1 MASNA
6 GNSGRS
12 KWRQQA
18 SMHLDVKGFDTL
30 IPELIRRDRN
40 VGKKAIARA
49 TTVGGRIL
57 RDVVRPMVKTD
68 SKTLRRSIGYV
79 TRTYRRVQNGQVIAQ
94 RVAVVGPRVKGDR
107 YWAMVRRTKGKL
119 FAVTALAK
127 PEKIAHLV
135 AGGAKAHAIRLGKNR
150 IIMHPGFAGDQFME
164 RGTRAAAGRIER
176 EMTIIILD
184 AMNGANVPNTPEA
197 TGNGP

>member
-6 GNSGRS
+6 GNFGRS

-18 SMHLDVKGFDTL
+18 SMHLDVKGFDTM

-94 RVAVVGPRVKGDR
+94 RVAVVGPRVRGDR
-107 YWAMVRRTKGKL
+107 YWAMVRRTKGKM
-119 FAVTALAK
+119 FAVTALEK